1 MTMVDAKKKF
11 DDILRNTVDIWQS
24 RDHVKGIWVYGSF
37 VSGTVTMNSDLDIC
51 VVWDDKE
58 APVQLL
64 SEHGGVRV
72 DMTFLTPKQIEAALS
87 GGEQDPVKICEV
99 VGRLQNA
106 MVVLDRD
113 GSLRK
118 WQKGASVYRWSP
130 DVIGRVKTRALGAL
144 DRATKFAARNDT
156 VSAVYEIRN
165 GLFDLGR
172 VIVMKS
178 NQFEIIRPSEILG
191 EMRLLDPIAYQ
202 LFLRT
207 FKLKGLEEQGL
218 IAVLSD
224 IRHWLDIAEERFADS
239 KHATVTAEV
248 LSQAQRE
255 YHGSLGLTMN
265 GDYELAVFEMRRA
278 INSLGLALLALDG
291 MTEVGDL
298 SVVEELREREPDF
311 YEEIVVEYG
320 AFDFQ
325 SKGVER
331 SIGEARFIA
340 TRL

>member
-1 MTMVDAKKKF
+1 MVDAKKKF
-11 DDILRNTVDIWQS
+11 DDILRNTVSIWQS

-37 VSGTVTMNSDLDIC
+37 ASGTVTMNSDLDIS

-64 SEHGGVRV
+64 SDHGGVRV
-72 DMTFLTPKQIEAALS
+72 DMTFLTPEQMEAALS
-87 GGEQDPVKICEV
+87 GREQDPIKVCEV
-99 VGRLQNA
+99 VGRLRNA

-113 GSLRK
+113 GSLRNL
-118 WQKGASVYRWSP
+118 QKEADAYRWSP
-130 DVIGRVKTRALGAL
+130 DAIGCVKARALGAL
-144 DRATKFAARNDT
+144 DKATKFAAKDDT

-165 GLFDLGR
+165 GLFDLAR

-178 NQFEIIRPSEILG
+178 NQFKIIRPSEVLG
-191 EMRLLDPIAYQ
+191 ELRLLDPIAYQ

-207 FKLKGLEEQGL
+207 FKLKGLEEKGL

-224 IRHWLDIAEERFADS
+224 IRHWLDIGEERFADS
-239 KHATVTAEV
+239 KHAAASTEM

-255 YHGSLGLTMN
+255 YHGSLALTMN
-265 GDYELAVFEMRRA
+265 GEYELAVFEMRRS
-278 INSLGLALLALDG
+278 IHSLGLALLTLDG
-291 MTEVGDL
+291 MTEPGDL
-298 SVVEELREREPDF
+298 SVVEELREREPAF
-311 YEEIVVEYG
+311 YEEILVKYG

-325 SKGVER
+325 PKGVER

-340 TRL
+340 KRL